1 MRRKSP
7 QLQAM
12 NSPSS
17 ITSLGPNEVF
27 VFGSNRAGRH
37 GAGAA
42 RLALKW
48 GAKYGWGH
56 GRQGQ
61 TYAIA
66 TLDERLQKV
75 PLLDIEHEVNEFIWY
90 ASNNLNDTFLVTEI
104 GCGLAGYRVD
114 EIAPMF
120 AHCNLL
126 NVLLPKRFNE
136 YNGK

>member
-1 MRRKSP
+1 
-7 QLQAM
+7 M
-12 NSPSS
+12 NSPSNIS
-17 ITSLGPNEVF
+17 SLGPDEVF

-42 RLALKW
+42 KLALKW
-48 GAKYGWGH
+48 GAKYGQGH
-56 GRQGQ
+56 GRQGK

-66 TLDERLQKV
+66 TLDELLRKV
-75 PLLDIEHEVNEFIWY
+75 PLDNIEQEVNEFIWY
-90 ASNNLNDTFLVTEI
+90 AAQNLNDTFLVTEI

-120 AHCNLL
+120 DHCNLP